1 MGERFTDKVVI
12 VTGAAR
18 GLGAAIAQA
27 FLDEGASV
35 ALADS
40 DAVALDKTV
49 HHLHEIAPTRVIPVQ
64 TDVSNE
70 ASVQRMIQ
78 AVLELYK
85 RVDVLVS
92 AEGAVRRAE
101 VTEFNT
107 DDWRRVIERNLVGY
121 FICAKHAARALR
133 EHGGGAIVAV
143 NCMLGRP
150 AGAGDS
156 ALAASKAGGL
166 GLTRALAL
174 ELAPYNIRV
183 NAVCPAELPD
193 VLPGEHPS
201 EHEGETAAATA
212 TVLFL
217 ASDDASYV
225 TGQALTVGE

>member
-1 MGERFTDKVVI
+1 MGERFKDKVVI

-18 GLGAAIAQA
+18 GLGAAIAEA
-27 FLDEGASV
+27 FLDQGASV
-35 ALADS
+35 ALADA
-40 DAVALDKTV
+40 DAVALDETV
-49 HHLHEIAPTRVIPVQ
+49 HRLHETAPARVIPVQ
-64 TDVSNE
+64 TDVTNE

-78 AVLELYK
+78 ATLDLYK
-85 RVDVLVS
+85 RLDVFVS
-92 AEGAVRRAE
+92 AEGAVRRGE

-121 FICAKHAARALR
+121 FICAKHAARALK
-133 EHGGGAIVAV
+133 EHGGAIVAV
-143 NCMLGRP
+143 NSVADRSG
-150 AGAGDS
+150 GAGNS

-174 ELAPYNIRV
+174 ELAAYNIRV

-193 VLPGEHPS
+193 VPPS
-201 EHEGETAAATA
+201 DQATDHEAETAAATA
-212 TVLFL
+212 AVLFL